1 METYRS
7 GTRPQFDKLR
17 TLMQVTEDGKES
29 QQRHFARNIDE
40 QMDQLRRNIETVYDK
55 AGQSIVSDENSDIEE
70 VIAYISSL
78 QKEAEGIATREKELR
93 GYQITIGAEETTVD
107 TMNDMLNDVNMKYK
121 LWVGVRDWT
130 AFVEE
135 TRQVPVDELSVTSVQ
150 DTVQQYTT
158 LVKQVSSK
166 LPNNGVVPML
176 KSNVEE
182 WRELTPV
189 LQAITNPKLKS
200 DHTAKISQIV
210 GEVEVEDGTA
220 KTMAEWGSQLTVGML
235 LDNNVIQY
243 REELIGVSAAAIEE
257 DKLQQQIDKVS
268 AQWTGGG
275 PKPPMEFQFHN
286 HKDVKD
292 SYTLVGASVEDT
304 LALLDDTLISI
315 STIASSK
322 FCQGLLK
329 AQVERWD
336 SRLKYMQET
345 LDLWVEL
352 QRQWI
357 YLENIFSSSEIR
369 SQWKDDAKRF
379 EKVDRFFRD
388 LMRKAHDQPT
398 AYRAL
403 LINAPSFDSGES
415 ADASKSLKKDLD
427 GNIKE
432 LEKVLYSLE
441 KKLEEKRRAFPR
453 FYFLSNDDLLDILAK
468 VKTPELMMPH
478 MLKMFD
484 GIKSLAFA
492 DGNDITH
499 LISMEG
505 ERVELVNKNVKAR
518 GPVDSWM
525 DMLEREMLTT
535 LRRHAQTCLED
546 FEERGDRSNWMFQH
560 PVQLVLMMEQLLW
573 TRSVEEALDKPD
585 SEQRMLELK
594 SKNYALLDELASLT
608 GRKLSKVQRV
618 LLSTMITIDVH
629 GRDLV
634 DEMCDNKVIET
645 KEFGWQK
652 QLRVYWEK
660 DDDDYGN
667 MFIRQNNSR
676 FVYGYEY
683 LGAQGRL
690 VITPLTD
697 RIYMTVT
704 GALKLYL
711 GASPSGPAGT
721 GKTETVKDLAKNLAR
736 QCIVYNCSD
745 GVTYKMMEKFFSGL
759 IQTGAWACLDEFNR
773 INIEVLSV
781 IASQILEI
789 KLALQN
795 KKDSFTFQGTPD
807 VRVRPTYGSFV
818 TMNPGYAGRTELPD
832 NLKILF
838 RPVAVMTPDFRMIA
852 EVILYSEGFKNA
864 KDLSLKI
871 TQLYKLSSEQL
882 SPQDHYDFGM
892 RALKSILVM
901 AGDLK
906 RSQPDVT
913 EDLTLIVACND
924 SNVPKFVAEDI
935 PLFNGI
941 MQDLFP
947 GVSFPKR
954 EYTELLPVI
963 QRYMDKK
970 KLVDVGAW
978 VQKSIQFYET
988 LIVRH
993 GVMLVGWTGT
1003 GKTEI
1008 RESIA
1013 SALISMCEAGSSN
1026 PVAQQVHQ
1034 FKMNPKAVL
1043 MHELYG
1049 QLDVNTNEW
1058 KDGVL
1063 AAIAKSCV
1071 RDSEGSK
1078 DHRWIVFDGPVDTLW
1093 IESLNSVLD
1102 DSKLL
1107 CLDSGE
1113 RIKLPETIHM
1123 LFEVADLAVASP
1135 ATVSRCGMV
1144 YVDTSDLPWIGPV
1157 RQWSETS
1164 LASSGA
1170 PPQCREYVVSLFE
1183 TYVPKG
1189 LEWLAQQKTLM
1200 HAGNINVIQS
1210 MCDLYTSLIQSHK
1223 LKFAADPAETLP
1235 HDDPSFTERNELC
1248 NALFAFSY
1256 IWSIGANVSQE
1267 GMDSFDTLARSV
1279 LERVVRFPGGGNV
1292 YDYTID
1298 FKTRLFVGWDVH
1310 MKEFVYNVETP
1321 FFNILVP
1328 TVDTVRYSTLAKTL
1342 IQCGKPVLFN
1352 GQTGVGKSVI
1362 LSDCLNTNKEE
1373 LQLALVSFQFS
1384 AQTSSERTQLLLESK
1399 LKQKR
1404 KNILGAPPGKRIALF
1419 IDDLNMPALEEFG
1432 ASPPIELIRQLMGSG
1447 GFYDRKIAGFWK
1459 NVEDVTYIAACGP
1472 PEGGRNPVTP
1482 RLLRLFHLFQIPNLT
1497 NDSMK
1502 RIFNSILNGFLGG
1515 KNFSKEVRNVA
1526 NSLVIASVEIFNK
1539 IQEDLRPRP
1548 TTPHYTFNLRDLA
1561 KVFQGLTQVVPRICR
1576 DEKTAIRLWIHET
1589 MRCFYDRLATEED
1602 RLYFTSELMMDA
1614 LTRYLPGSHSH
1625 ENYFEGEPIIW
1636 GDFLRFGAA
1645 EKVYEEATDL
1655 PKVAAVLDEY
1665 QEDYNATLASGGNGE
1680 TTVSPLNLVLFS
1692 DHCTHLARI
1701 IRVIRQPRGNGL
1713 LVGVGGSG
1721 KRSLSRLGAYVADAK
1736 VFEISVGKGYSMN
1749 EFHEFLLEVYTY
1761 AGVQN
1766 RPCVFLLA
1774 DNQIVHESM
1783 LEDVNNILNSGE
1795 VPSLFTPEE
1804 REKRVSAC
1812 VEAAQQQGITDR
1824 DEVYNFFIS
1833 RVRDNLHIVLCM
1845 SPVGDTFRTRCRQ
1858 FPSLTNC
1865 CSIDWFDEW
1874 PAEALKGVAERLL
1887 EDMREV
1893 IDKELLGKLPNL
1905 FVDVHATV
1913 VELANV
1919 YWEELRRRYYITP
1932 TSYLEFIEMY
1942 KGMYLER
1949 RQRLEEQLS
1958 QVENGKEKM
1967 RDTDETIAVMKKE
1980 IEVKRPQLEKASA
1993 ETEAVVADL
2002 TVRQAKASE
2011 VQTQV
2016 RAQQESAAVQ
2026 QKEASKIAAEANGR
2040 LAEAKPIIDRAKA
2053 ALDTIQASDLNE
2065 LRSFANPPSAVLK
2078 TTQACMVMFDPKDFN
2093 GQWSGGSDWKAAR
2106 EFLSYRPLLDM
2117 IRGYP
2122 TDNVKPA
2129 VLQKMQKY
2137 INDEEFTVEICSQK
2151 GSQTCGSLCAWV
2163 HAVNE
2168 YSKVVKE
2175 VAPMRQAAAEAE
2187 EHLAETNAKLQA
2199 AQQQLKQ
2206 VEKELAELQENYET
2220 SLKKKND
2227 LESGLAICI
2236 SRLENAQILSDSLK
2250 SEGTRWTAN
2259 IAILKE
2265 RLAQLPMQSFL
2276 ASACAVYSGPF
2287 TPIFRKRLM
2296 TLWSRRFEEH
2306 GFSLQEFS
2314 LVSILGDPVDTL
2326 NWQVNGLPTDDTS
2339 TENAI
2344 IATLSVAP
2352 RRWPLF
2358 IDPQE
2363 QGLKWLMNQYQ
2374 PSGGDKSN
2382 PGVKVIKITESTWMR
2397 TLESQIRLG
2406 GTVIIDDVGEYLD
2419 PALEPLIA
2427 RRIVAADGGSPQIQ
2441 LTPQSGPIDYNP
2453 NFRLFMCTKLPNPHY
2468 LPDVSTRVALLNF
2481 TVTIEGLE
2489 DQMLGEVVSIEKRE
2503 MEEEKNVIIQ
2513 SIADGQK
2520 KLKQIEEQILDRL
2533 KSTQG
2538 NILDDKNL
2546 ITELQ
2551 SAQSN
2556 ANVLSANEESARQ
2569 KMAIISASREKYRS
2583 VAVRSAL
2590 LFFVL
2595 ADVARI
2601 DPMYQY
2607 SLQFFV
2613 KLVRLRVQKAKESSN
2628 VNPDDEAAMTLYL
2641 DGVIESIT
2649 KSTYS
2654 QICRGLFN
2662 KDKIILSYLIS
2673 SAIAR
2678 QTGEVKDDEWQYFIR
2693 ASALVAS
2700 DLPERP
2706 HELMWLSRTQ
2716 YELAE
2721 ALSRTVASFSKLLS
2735 EIKANSEAWKTF
2747 VVDSPF
2753 TKEDAPEG
2761 WYGTLNAFQ
2770 RILLV
2775 RCFREEKLY
2784 LSLAN
2789 YVTETMGTHYMEPPP
2804 FDLQGALRDSSPGT
2818 PIIFVLSQGAD
2829 PMEALQVFAR
2839 TEGN

>member
-1 METYRS
+1 MLAAQGEREQQNVQREDDNKRNKKKKVLDTRDTGAQQQPSYIEMGQRMATCKRLTAFIKLCDYILITCLTKLAEKALENMKIDLQYPKERTAAVVEQPAAGKEKNAKKKEEVAFTGTIFKGEIVFNEEERTIEIVPPHSSVIESVEDIIRDYVRTVGGVPRLVSMDTFKVYTDQAQENANEVSGGPEVAEMVVSESVYKTNVSSIRESIAATFSDVDDYVHTFEPFREMYLTNEALDTDLLLEKPQTLEFFRAKLSEYKAQMEAISSKIPDHKDVALVTVFTESFREFMIPSPVSCLEGFHKVLPVIVHRQNERLLEELQTVTTYLSATPKTVEHYVEYLKYYKELEERFDTIAADFDFTKDLFNLLQEEKIEVSDDDMETYRS

-1200 HAGNINVIQS
+1200 HAGNTNVIQS

-1459 NVEDVTYIAACGP
+1459 R
-1472 PEGGRNPVTP
+1472 GRT
-1482 RLLRLFHLFQIPNLT
+1482 
-1497 NDSMK
+1497 
-1502 RIFNSILNGFLGG
+1502 
-1515 KNFSKEVRNVA
+1515 
-1526 NSLVIASVEIFNK
+1526 
-1539 IQEDLRPRP
+1539 
-1548 TTPHYTFNLRDLA
+1548 
-1561 KVFQGLTQVVPRICR
+1561 
-1576 DEKTAIRLWIHET
+1576 
-1589 MRCFYDRLATEED
+1589 
-1602 RLYFTSELMMDA
+1602 
-1614 LTRYLPGSHSH
+1614 
-1625 ENYFEGEPIIW
+1625 
-1636 GDFLRFGAA
+1636 
-1645 EKVYEEATDL
+1645 
-1655 PKVAAVLDEY
+1655 
-1665 QEDYNATLASGGNGE
+1665 
-1680 TTVSPLNLVLFS
+1680 
-1692 DHCTHLARI
+1692 
-1701 IRVIRQPRGNGL
+1701 
-1713 LVGVGGSG
+1713 
-1721 KRSLSRLGAYVADAK
+1721 
-1736 VFEISVGKGYSMN
+1736 
-1749 EFHEFLLEVYTY
+1749 
-1761 AGVQN
+1761 
-1766 RPCVFLLA
+1766 
-1774 DNQIVHESM
+1774 
-1783 LEDVNNILNSGE
+1783 
-1795 VPSLFTPEE
+1795 
-1804 REKRVSAC
+1804 
-1812 VEAAQQQGITDR
+1812 
-1824 DEVYNFFIS
+1824 
-1833 RVRDNLHIVLCM
+1833 
-1845 SPVGDTFRTRCRQ
+1845 
-1858 FPSLTNC
+1858 
-1865 CSIDWFDEW
+1865 
-1874 PAEALKGVAERLL
+1874 
-1887 EDMREV
+1887 
-1893 IDKELLGKLPNL
+1893 
-1905 FVDVHATV
+1905 
-1913 VELANV
+1913 
-1919 YWEELRRRYYITP
+1919 
-1932 TSYLEFIEMY
+1932 
-1942 KGMYLER
+1942 
-1949 RQRLEEQLS
+1949 
-1958 QVENGKEKM
+1958 
-1967 RDTDETIAVMKKE
+1967 
-1980 IEVKRPQLEKASA
+1980 
-1993 ETEAVVADL
+1993 
-2002 TVRQAKASE
+2002 
-2011 VQTQV
+2011 
-2016 RAQQESAAVQ
+2016 
-2026 QKEASKIAAEANGR
+2026 
-2040 LAEAKPIIDRAKA
+2040 
-2053 ALDTIQASDLNE
+2053 
-2065 LRSFANPPSAVLK
+2065 
-2078 TTQACMVMFDPKDFN
+2078 
-2093 GQWSGGSDWKAAR
+2093 
-2106 EFLSYRPLLDM
+2106 
-2117 IRGYP
+2117 
-2122 TDNVKPA
+2122 
-2129 VLQKMQKY
+2129 
-2137 INDEEFTVEICSQK
+2137 
-2151 GSQTCGSLCAWV
+2151 
-2163 HAVNE
+2163 
-2168 YSKVVKE
+2168 
-2175 VAPMRQAAAEAE
+2175 
-2187 EHLAETNAKLQA
+2187 
-2199 AQQQLKQ
+2199 
-2206 VEKELAELQENYET
+2206 
-2220 SLKKKND
+2220 
-2227 LESGLAICI
+2227 
-2236 SRLENAQILSDSLK
+2236 
-2250 SEGTRWTAN
+2250 
-2259 IAILKE
+2259 
-2265 RLAQLPMQSFL
+2265 
-2276 ASACAVYSGPF
+2276 
-2287 TPIFRKRLM
+2287 
-2296 TLWSRRFEEH
+2296 
-2306 GFSLQEFS
+2306 
-2314 LVSILGDPVDTL
+2314 
-2326 NWQVNGLPTDDTS
+2326 
-2339 TENAI
+2339 
-2344 IATLSVAP
+2344 
-2352 RRWPLF
+2352 
-2358 IDPQE
+2358 
-2363 QGLKWLMNQYQ
+2363 
-2374 PSGGDKSN
+2374 
-2382 PGVKVIKITESTWMR
+2382 
-2397 TLESQIRLG
+2397 
-2406 GTVIIDDVGEYLD
+2406 
-2419 PALEPLIA
+2419 
-2427 RRIVAADGGSPQIQ
+2427 
-2441 LTPQSGPIDYNP
+2441 
-2453 NFRLFMCTKLPNPHY
+2453 
-2468 LPDVSTRVALLNF
+2468 
-2481 TVTIEGLE
+2481 
-2489 DQMLGEVVSIEKRE
+2489 
-2503 MEEEKNVIIQ
+2503 
-2513 SIADGQK
+2513 
-2520 KLKQIEEQILDRL
+2520 
-2533 KSTQG
+2533 
-2538 NILDDKNL
+2538 
-2546 ITELQ
+2546 
-2551 SAQSN
+2551 
-2556 ANVLSANEESARQ
+2556 
-2569 KMAIISASREKYRS
+2569 
-2583 VAVRSAL
+2583 
-2590 LFFVL
+2590 
-2595 ADVARI
+2595 
-2601 DPMYQY
+2601 
-2607 SLQFFV
+2607 
-2613 KLVRLRVQKAKESSN
+2613 
-2628 VNPDDEAAMTLYL
+2628 
-2641 DGVIESIT
+2641 
-2649 KSTYS
+2649 
-2654 QICRGLFN
+2654 
-2662 KDKIILSYLIS
+2662 
-2673 SAIAR
+2673 
-2678 QTGEVKDDEWQYFIR
+2678 
-2693 ASALVAS
+2693 
-2700 DLPERP
+2700 
-2706 HELMWLSRTQ
+2706 
-2716 YELAE
+2716 
-2721 ALSRTVASFSKLLS
+2721 
-2735 EIKANSEAWKTF
+2735 
-2747 VVDSPF
+2747 
-2753 TKEDAPEG
+2753 
-2761 WYGTLNAFQ
+2761 
-2770 RILLV
+2770 
-2775 RCFREEKLY
+2775 
-2784 LSLAN
+2784 
-2789 YVTETMGTHYMEPPP
+2789 
-2804 FDLQGALRDSSPGT
+2804 
-2818 PIIFVLSQGAD
+2818 
-2829 PMEALQVFAR
+2829 
-2839 TEGN
+2839 